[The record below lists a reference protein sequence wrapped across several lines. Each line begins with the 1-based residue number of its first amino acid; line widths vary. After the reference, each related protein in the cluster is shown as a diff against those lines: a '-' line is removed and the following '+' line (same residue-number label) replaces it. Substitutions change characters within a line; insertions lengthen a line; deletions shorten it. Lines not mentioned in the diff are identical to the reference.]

1 MNLDLT
7 DLKTVKSLLTYYNV
21 AAQKNLG
28 QHFLIDKAALEQMLK
43 AANLA
48 KNDFVVEIGPGF
60 GVLTFPMA
68 ELAGRVLAVET
79 DKKVL
84 DILKALGSGYPNLDI
99 LPSNI
104 LKLDSRYI
112 HDRYTTW
119 SKIKKGATQYKLV
132 SNLPYYITSAI
143 LKLFLETDLP
153 PDLIVV
159 MVQKEVAERIVAP
172 PGELSLLGI
181 SVQFFGEPEIMAQVP
196 KTSFWPKPEVDSAI
210 IRIKPFKQPPHK
222 ITDTKTF
229 FRIVKAGFGERRKQ
243 LHNSLS
249 GGLWLD
255 DAMVQQVLLGIGID
269 PKTRPQDLSLE
280 QWAKIYHQFKT
291 LIK

>member
-1 MNLDLT
+1 MLDLT
-7 DLKTVKSLLTYYNV
+7 DVKTIRSLLTYYNV
-21 AAQKNLG
+21 SAQKSLG
-28 QHFLIDKAALEQMLK
+28 QHFLIDPDALAKMIKAADLSK
-43 AANLA
+43 G
-48 KNDFVVEIGPGF
+48 DFVVEVGPGF

-68 ELAGRVLAVET
+68 DLAGRVLAVET

-84 DILKALGSGYPNLDI
+84 EILKALGSGCPNLDI

-112 HDRYTTW
+112 HDRYKTW
-119 SKIKKGATQYKLV
+119 SKVKSGKTHYKLV

-143 LKLFLETDLP
+143 LKLFLETNLP

-159 MVQKEVAERIVAP
+159 MVQKEVAERIVAG
-172 PGELSLLGI
+172 PGELSILGI
-181 SVQFFGEPEIMAQVP
+181 SVQFFGEPEIITVVP
-196 KTSFWPKPEVDSAI
+196 RTSFWPKPEVDSAI
-210 IRIKPFKQPPHK
+210 IRIKPFKKPPHEIDDVK
-222 ITDTKTF
+222 MF

-255 DAMVQQVLLGIGID
+255 DELVQETLAEVGND
-269 PKTRPQDLSLE
+269 PKLRPQDLDLA
-280 QWAKIYHQFKT
+280 QWAKIYHRFKQ
-291 LIK
+291 LVK